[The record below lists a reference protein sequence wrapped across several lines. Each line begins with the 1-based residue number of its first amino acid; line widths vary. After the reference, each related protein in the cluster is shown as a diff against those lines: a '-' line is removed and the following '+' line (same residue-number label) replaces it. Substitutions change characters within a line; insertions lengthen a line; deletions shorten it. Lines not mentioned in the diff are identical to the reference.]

1 MNTDYSIHALE
12 ILLDEACLGERY
24 YPLIPY
30 KNALIAGLQ
39 AFRCQT
45 KNDAAALT
53 DADLAAIG
61 LTDPGCIALFRRFLT
76 LYDPNPQKFRE
87 IKKVTA
93 DPELQQAYTE
103 LYHLPGVKQTRASL
117 YYQAGYRSLA
127 DFVDTTAEEVQFR
140 TAQAI
145 SEYSLPYIVPL
156 PKEIRTH
163 IAVAKA
169 FLWEHQMPKVNQD
182 E

>member
-1 MNTDYSIHALE
+1 MNTDYNIHALE

-24 YPLIPY
+24 YPLIPC
-30 KNALIAGLQ
+30 KNALITGLQ
-39 AFRCQT
+39 ALHCKT

-61 LTDPGCIALFRRFLT
+61 LTNPGCIALFRRFLT

-103 LYHLPGVKQTRASL
+103 LYHLPGVKYARASL
-117 YYQAGYRSLA
+117 YYQAGYRSIQ
-127 DFVDTTAEEVQFR
+127 DFVNTTPEEVR
-140 TAQAI
+140 AKATQAI
-145 SEYSLPYIVPL
+145 SEHSLPCIVPL
-156 PKEIRTH
+156 SKEIRTH

-169 FLWEHQMPKVNQD
+169 FFWEQK
-182 E
+182 